1 MIQYKGAIE
10 DSVYRVKI
18 NANNRVG
25 WKFPEYLISEKEDL
39 ITEGWG
45 EKGGVVEKSKNYI
58 FTVNIKKRI

>member
-10 DSVYRVKI
+10 DSVYIVKI

-45 EKGGVVEKSKNYI
+45 EKGGWLKNRKIIYLQ
-58 FTVNIKKRI
+58 

>member
-1 MIQYKGAIE
+1 M
-10 DSVYRVKI
+10 KI

-39 ITEGWG
+39 ITEGWEGVGVGGG
-45 EKGGVVEKSKNYI
+45 EGGVVEKSKNYI

>member
-45 EKGGVVEKSKNYI
+45 ENEGGG
-58 FTVNIKKRI
+58 